1 MPRYIAFV
9 HKIIKARQGN
19 EFFEAF
25 DFLSFSLAGKSA
37 RCQVREEF
45 GGKVIFTFQTSDST
59 ILISGNVL
67 TLYSTA
73 ANFTIPVGD
82 WVYDIELFTNAND
95 VQTMIEG
102 TFEVIDQVTKL

>member
-1 MPRYIAFV
+1 MPRYIAYT
-9 HKIIKARQGN
+9 HHIIKARQGN
-19 EFFEAF
+19 EFFETF

-73 ANFTIPVGD
+73 EKFTLPVGN
-82 WVYDIELFTNAND
+82 WVYDIELFTTVDD

-102 TFEVIDQVTKL
+102 TFEVIDQVTKI